1 MLVTELGITTDV
13 RPEQPKKAQ
22 LPMLFTELGISTDVR
37 LVQYS
42 KALSGTAVTFS
53 PNVMV
58 LIPVEIA
65 PLPE

>member
-1 MLVTELGITTDV
+1 MSGQAQPEKADSPMLV
-13 RPEQPKKAQ
+13 
-22 LPMLFTELGISTDVR
+22 TELGISTDVR